1 MANAAAASSSSGASS
16 EASSDKKSFRAI
28 HRWARIAPRKA
39 RLIADLVRGM
49 PVNAAVATLDNNP
62 KRAAVFF
69 QKVLKSAIANASQD
83 LDVDLNALVI
93 SESRV
98 DEGPLL
104 GGRARW
110 RPRAQ
115 GRATPIHK
123 RTSHLHISVSERV
136 EGAAGKP
143 SKNTSRR
150 SSKNAPKN
158 ASKNVPEQAADS
170 AAESASGASE

>member
-1 MANAAAASSSSGASS
+1 MAKSQ
-16 EASSDKKSFRAI
+16 EASAKSYRAI

-49 PVNAAVATLDNNP
+49 PVNDAVNVLEANP
-62 KRAAVFF
+62 KRAAHLF
-69 QKVLKSAIANASQD
+69 QKVLKSALANASQD
-83 LDVDLNALVI
+83 LDVDLNALVV

-123 RTSHLHISVSERV
+123 RTSHLHVSLSEAENRRTRRAAAAP
-136 EGAAGKP
+136 AAG
-143 SKNTSRR
+143 SDIETSAADGGAQA
-150 SSKNAPKN
+150 SSGQ
-158 ASKNVPEQAADS
+158 EQAA
-170 AAESASGASE
+170 E

>member
-1 MANAAAASSSSGASS
+1 MADADTAAAGIAA
-16 EASSDKKSFRAI
+16 AKSFRAI

-49 PVNAAVATLDNNP
+49 PVNDAVAVLDNNP
-62 KRAAVFF
+62 KRAAHFF
-69 QKVLKSAIANASQD
+69 KKVVKSALANASQD
-83 LDVDLNALVI
+83 LEIDLNALVV

-115 GRATPIHK
+115 GRATPIKK
-123 RTSHLHISVSERV
+123 RTSHLHISLSEATERR
-136 EGAAGKP
+136 
-143 SKNTSRR
+143 SRR
-150 SSKNAPKN
+150 APVETSVDSSSGDSSRIESTGTENA
-158 ASKNVPEQAADS
+158 EQA
-170 AAESASGASE
+170 SE

>member
-1 MANAAAASSSSGASS
+1 MAKSQDASA
-16 EASSDKKSFRAI
+16 KSFRAI

-39 RLIADLVRGM
+39 RLIADMVRGM
-49 PVNAAVATLDNNP
+49 PVNDAVNALDGHP
-62 KRAAVFF
+62 KRAASLF
-69 QKVLKSAIANASQD
+69 QKVLKSALANASQD
-83 LDVDLNALVI
+83 LDVDLNALVV

-123 RTSHLHISVSERV
+123 RTSHLHISLSEAQ
-136 EGAAGKP
+136 E
-143 SKNTSRR
+143 RR
-150 SSKNAPKN
+150 KRR
-158 ASKNVPEQAADS
+158 AADTTVAANETENS
-170 AAESASGASE
+170 APESGASASADRAGAAE

>member
-1 MANAAAASSSSGASS
+1 MAQGQDAPA
-16 EASSDKKSFRAI
+16 KSFRAI

-39 RLIADLVRGM
+39 RLVADMVRGL
-49 PVNAAVATLDNNP
+49 PVNDAVNMLEGHP
-62 KRAAVFF
+62 KRAAYLFK
-69 QKVLKSAIANASQD
+69 KVLKSALANASQD
-83 LDVDLNALVI
+83 LEVDLNALVV

-123 RTSHLHISVSERV
+123 RTSHLRVSLSEATDR
-136 EGAAGKP
+136 K
-143 SKNTSRR
+143 RR
-150 SSKNAPKN
+150 RAP
-158 ASKNVPEQAADS
+158 VAADAPETGDS
-170 AAESASGASE
+170 SVEAAE

>member
-1 MANAAAASSSSGASS
+1 MADADIAAA
-16 EASSDKKSFRAI
+16 KSFRAI

-49 PVNAAVATLDNNP
+49 PVNDAVAVLENNP
-62 KRAAVFF
+62 KRAAHFF
-69 QKVLKSAIANASQD
+69 KKVVKSALANASQD
-83 LDVDLNALVI
+83 LEIDLNALVV

-115 GRATPIHK
+115 GRATPIKK
-123 RTSHLHISVSERV
+123 RTSHLHISLSEATERR
-136 EGAAGKP
+136 
-143 SKNTSRR
+143 SRR
-150 SSKNAPKN
+150 APVESSVDSSSRDSSSSDSSSRESTGTENA
-158 ASKNVPEQAADS
+158 EQA
-170 AAESASGASE
+170 SE